1 MYATIGPLT
10 PMDSIPLM
18 PTPGVRD
25 LEDMPAPTSD
35 VGLNERALLVTW
47 TYRGHLLYL
56 ENGAT
61 VYRDS
66 STCVGGNG
74 LLSGPAGPEQCI
86 ITWRGKSARAIVDFH
101 SNVETQAP
109 QA

>member
-10 PMDSIPLM
+10 PMDFVPLM
-18 PTPGVRD
+18 PAPGVRD

-35 VGLNERALLVTW
+35 VGLNEQPLLVTW
-47 TYRGHLLYL
+47 TYRGYLLYL
-56 ENGAT
+56 ENGAS

-74 LLSGPAGPEQCI
+74 LLSGPTDPEQCI
-86 ITWRGKSARAIVDFH
+86 ITWRGKAYRAIVYFDI
-101 SNVETQAP
+101 NVGPKAP